1 MFVLLRSG
9 LRNTSIAFQGKLLF
23 FEKGWVGIYL
33 LGIELSLRVFAAC
46 RVGVCLG
53 SLLDSGDLGLEF
65 YEVTA
70 GIHDSIIGALA

>member
-1 MFVLLRSG
+1 
-9 LRNTSIAFQGKLLF
+9 
-23 FEKGWVGIYL
+23 VGIYL